1 MFCFLVQ
8 GPFGSMIPAMH
19 QTISKD
25 MRETQQF
32 DKSHFV
38 NERFWSIYEKS
49 AYFCNK
55 KAFGYYG
62 INIFLYF
69 WIDIT
74 SLLGVPF

>member
-1 MFCFLVQ
+1 MFYFLVQ
-8 GPFGSMIPAMH
+8 GPFGSMIPAMN
-19 QTISKD
+19 QEYEK
-25 MRETQQF
+25 
-32 DKSHFV
+32 FV
-38 NERFWSIYEKS
+38 IVLLKKS